1 MVDTSFCGA
10 GDYNQR
16 AHGKKDTVCRL
27 KPSHDKQIVSGQW
40 ATARTTDSG
49 WEGGTNSLC
58 FSESDII
65 QRLSRGFLFNLLA
78 QYLDGGIFPVFTMVW
93 KFVQIPKCCRE
104 IRAVRV
110 SRGETLV
117 FYFAESFGYP
127 RPRDA
132 HAAHISVPV

>member
-1 MVDTSFCGA
+1 MQA
-10 GDYNQR
+10 GKAVQTPC
-16 AHGKKDTVCRL
+16 AF
-27 KPSHDKQIVSGQW
+27 P
-40 ATARTTDSG
+40 
-49 WEGGTNSLC
+49 
-58 FSESDII
+58 ESDLI

-78 QYLDGGIFPVFTMVW
+78 HYLDGGIFPVFTMVW
-93 KFVQIPKCCRE
+93 KFVQIPQCCRE

-132 HAAHISVPV
+132 HAAHISVPVYCLRSERYPNVISRIGR